1 MVSKLDLYILNNDS
15 SVAPFPSEAEQI
27 VLYDFTFEAQ
37 RMGSAPEITAT
48 IQATGS
54 LENSLTTKVF
64 CEYKGERYFLKN
76 TPSSSKDNT
85 DPRYTFDLTFVSE
98 RTILDNVYMIDA
110 VQGNSGLDG
119 YQSNSTTIVFMGDIY
134 EAVARLNAAM
144 SYTGVG
150 YSVVIDSGIYTE
162 DKQVSFNDKYFTEV
176 LQEYAQ
182 IFSVPYYFV
191 GKVAH
196 FGWAQYDVPTVKYLD
211 GLISVSKDIQNTR
224 IINRA
229 TATGSSDNLPH
240 YYPNPTPRGFI
251 TYSVPNGIT
260 VNSEHKLAL
269 LPVGSSLIYI
279 PETQEIAVKGTY
291 GFNRIT
297 DRHPDLSDSDQY
309 ATLIIP
315 QYDSSEGQIVSGP
328 VALLKNTFP
337 ESKDFTI
344 DLVVR
349 HPKGALTLSLDNDF
363 PVDPLGAVACTRV
376 DDALIEDTSITVKIA
391 SSNTVTS
398 PTHNNDEET
407 TFRLNISDFP
417 AGTERY
423 IYMRFLNRGINRSDS
438 KIFQFS
444 FSVSERGLIQG
455 WHIQDSN
462 GITDEKVVN
471 ATDYGLRVSD
481 NFAGGTVS
489 YSVTRKIPYATTLM
503 PPIYRESSGEHRF
516 YNAINGAYKGI
527 TFENEYSAESPK
539 EGITKFED
547 IKPTI
552 KGITNALGYRI
563 DMFSAFAYDL
573 NDNDD
578 TVLSDSNTEEY
589 QHPYFYAK
597 LRKIDGAYGFNLFDQ
612 ALESTE
618 MAVSMTSGICGAC
631 KFTIMVD
638 KNTQR
643 NLVMVDDDGN
653 LMYDASG
660 NVMMAT
666 DARGLDKQND
676 TVNNEVWV
684 ALKKDNSTF
693 GQIMPNVE
701 YNHYPETSDT
711 FVLLH
716 ILMPEVYIKDAEE
729 RLKTAIIDFLV
740 ANNSVQF
747 NSSINFSR
755 IYLHNN
761 PDVVAILTENSRISI
776 DYNDKLYSYF
786 ISSVTYRKAKEDI
799 LPEISVELTQD
810 IQPTTSNIQ
819 AAISAINVTQQQVA
833 VIAGKSEKQP
843 KYLKSDTADTA
854 QGKITFEKGLDFTG
868 NLNTKNFKR
877 GALDGRGFGVYLDSQ
892 GRIVVEAD
900 KIVSRQGGYGGG
912 GSGTGNYVTTDT
924 IQDILAVKDFD
935 KGLKIG
941 GLHAYKSQAD
951 TIYLDCNLVVR
962 GGVTAFGT
970 NETITASIFEAL
982 PIDGVTLK
990 RTENGVLY
998 VASGGSGGSG
1008 GGGISIEDLESY
1020 LTTNG
1025 YATQSWVTDKGYIT
1039 NVVNDNVT
1047 INGNRLQ
1054 PLYIKSQES
1063 NTGILFFTKT
1073 QSATLM
1079 YSGDSNWRVTNNGWG
1094 ASYYLLHSGNY
1105 SDYALPKDGTAV
1117 AATTLKTSTGFLFTR
1132 TYDSSRIVNIG
1143 ADATAEGYST
1153 YIDGMSIRF
1162 RYGSAYTTAMEI
1174 TSNGNVA
1181 IGGTT
1186 ASEKLEVY
1194 GNVKATSFIGN
1205 ASSATKLKNYYSS
1218 RPASADVAI
1227 SGDGSLLHFK
1237 ATGSMTTSKP
1247 SGDGHILHFNWDGAN
1262 GYDAQLFLPTGGNAV
1277 ESTQYRTQKAK
1288 TWGSWKTLLDSS
1300 NYSKYAL
1307 PLTGGT
1313 VKGQITSEAVENFVA
1328 KGTGYSLYF
1337 GIGAGQVNR
1346 GIYDLTNNHW
1356 WIYRSNSTDTYVPNG
1371 NVAIGGTTASAKL
1384 HVYGSVISTGA
1395 FNSYSEN
1402 THYLVKGKEVIG
1414 SYKANYFI
1422 CDSAAADGY
1431 RTHLVG
1437 KSIAFQTST
1446 SKVTNATLD
1455 ESGNFSI
1462 TGVLKLPLTATNAF
1476 SGAQLLFADGVGR
1489 IGVNTN
1495 NMMAFY
1501 ADSFRLRPASTASAA
1516 SSIGVLIDKDSNLST
1531 TGDLQAS
1538 GVLRLPV
1545 IDSGFANPRIVFGDS
1560 IIRIG
1565 ATTAGLLGVYASGD
1579 IRLNP
1584 NSASSANSTM
1594 GLWLKAS
1601 GFNGINISN
1610 PTQALHVNG
1619 KGIFA
1624 DATNPWVSLQ
1634 RDGVNWYLQV
1644 VSTGLKIGKTSALGI
1659 LVDDSG
1665 NLVAP
1670 GGVTAT
1676 NSSDER
1682 LKRNLRKFNAS
1693 KVLMSLGGV
1702 YEYEYIDS
1710 EVRKNHIYEGT
1721 HYGLIYQNVKGT
1733 TLDVMCH
1740 EREDGMGALNYI
1752 HQKFISLIAGATMEN
1767 ISEVETLKREVR
1779 TLKAKVKQLEQ
1790 RA

>member
-176 LQEYAQ
+176 LQEYAK
-182 IFSVPYYFV
+182 IYGVPYYFV

-211 GLISVSKDIQNTR
+211 GLISVRKDIQNTR

-229 TATGSSDNLPH
+229 TATGSSDNLPY

-251 TYSVPNGIT
+251 SYSVPDGIT

-291 GFNRIT
+291 GFSKIT
-297 DRHPDLSDSDQY
+297 DRQPDFSVSDQY

-349 HPKGALTLSLDNDF
+349 HPKGALTLSLDNGF

-376 DDALIEDTSITVKIA
+376 DDALIEDTSITVTIA

-398 PTHNNDEET
+398 PTHTNDEET

-471 ATDYGLRVSD
+471 AADYGLRVSD

-578 TVLSDSNTEEY
+578 TVLSDGNTEEY

-597 LRKIDGAYGFNLFDQ
+597 LRKIDGAYRFNLFDQ
-612 ALESTE
+612 ALESGE

-716 ILMPEVYIKDAEE
+716 ILMPEVYIKAAEE

-941 GLHAYKSQAD
+941 GLSVYKSQTD

-982 PIDGVTLK
+982 PIDGATLK

-998 VASGGSGGSG
+998 VDTTVVGGSGT
-1008 GGGISIEDLESY
+1008 GGGISI
-1020 LTTNG
+1020 TGAMVTNALG
-1025 YATQSWVTDKGYIT
+1025 YTPLSTGGGTIT
-1039 NVVNDNVT
+1039 GEVT
-1047 INGNRLQ
+1047 ISCAANTPLKINSNATDSGIYFNHNGAAKTWVGFEASRGSVLYHSAGSHRLGINNDGVAF
-1054 PLYIKSQES
+1054 YDS
-1063 NTGILFFTKT
+1063 NT
-1073 QSATLM
+1073 
-1079 YSGDSNWRVTNNGWG
+1079 
-1094 ASYYLLHSGNY
+1094 LLHSGNYSEYAVKKNMGINTAIADNEYGYGYFDGGWPEAGPAMVFGVGNYKAGVHIGALGSAIRYGYTAGTTSFTWRTILDNNNY
-1105 SDYALPKDGTAV
+1105 SDYALPKDGTAS
-1117 AATTLKTSTGFLFTR
+1117 ATWKLANVRYLWGQLFDGTSNVGGQMSFNAGDFILAHNATDAWTDGNGLTHPWYGIDFRAGGSYKGYISHWSGISLVSGNDITLASDKNVVVSNGKFRINQSAFNNGLTLNRTSANAGAG
-1132 TYDSSRIVNIG
+1132 IV
-1143 ADATAEGYST
+1143 
-1153 YIDGMSIRF
+1153 F
-1162 RYGSAYTTAMEI
+1162 Q
-1174 TSNGNVA
+1174 SNGNLLGQ
-1181 IGGTT
+1181 IGINGTKTFEISDGTT
-1186 ASEKLEVY
+1186 IKASIEIQT
-1194 GNVKATSFIGN
+1194 GN
-1205 ASSATKLKNYYSS
+1205 L
-1218 RPASADVAI
+1218 
-1227 SGDGSLLHFK
+1227 
-1237 ATGSMTTSKP
+1237 
-1247 SGDGHILHFNWDGAN
+1247 IL
-1262 GYDAQLFLPTGGNAV
+1262 
-1277 ESTQYRTQKAK
+1277 
-1288 TWGSWKTLLDSS
+1288 
-1300 NYSKYAL
+1300 
-1307 PLTGGT
+1307 
-1313 VKGQITSEAVENFVA
+1313 
-1328 KGTGYSLYF
+1328 
-1337 GIGAGQVNR
+1337 
-1346 GIYDLTNNHW
+1346 
-1356 WIYRSNSTDTYVPNG
+1356 
-1371 NVAIGGTTASAKL
+1371 
-1384 HVYGSVISTGA
+1384 
-1395 FNSYSEN
+1395 
-1402 THYLVKGKEVIG
+1402 
-1414 SYKANYFI
+1414 
-1422 CDSAAADGY
+1422 
-1431 RTHLVG
+1431 
-1437 KSIAFQTST
+1437 
-1446 SKVTNATLD
+1446 
-1455 ESGNFSI
+1455 
-1462 TGVLKLPLTATNAF
+1462 
-1476 SGAQLLFADGVGR
+1476 
-1489 IGVNTN
+1489 
-1495 NMMAFY
+1495 
-1501 ADSFRLRPASTASAA
+1501 
-1516 SSIGVLIDKDSNLST
+1516 
-1531 TGDLQAS
+1531 S
-1538 GVLRLPV
+1538 GV
-1545 IDSGFANPRIVFGDS
+1545 IAMN
-1560 IIRIG
+1560 
-1565 ATTAGLLGVYASGD
+1565 
-1579 IRLNP
+1579 
-1584 NSASSANSTM
+1584 
-1594 GLWLKAS
+1594 
-1601 GFNGINISN
+1601 
-1610 PTQALHVNG
+1610 Q
-1619 KGIFA
+1619 
-1624 DATNPWVSLQ
+1624 
-1634 RDGVNWYLQV
+1634 
-1644 VSTGLKIGKTSALGI
+1644 
-1659 LVDDSG
+1659 
-1665 NLVAP
+1665 
-1670 GGVTAT
+1670 
-1676 NSSDER
+1676 SSDER
-1682 LKRNLRKFNAS
+1682 LKKNIRKVNAS
-1693 KVLMSLGGV
+1693 EVLMSLGGIWQ
-1702 YEYEYIDS
+1702 YEYIDS
-1710 EVRKNHIYEGT
+1710 EVQKNSVYDGT
-1721 HYGLIYQNVKGT
+1721 HFGLIYQNVKGKS
-1733 TLDVMCH
+1733 LDKMCH
-1740 EREDGMGALNYI
+1740 KREDGMGALNYVDAD
-1752 HQKFISLIAGATMEN
+1752 FISIIAGATMEN
-1767 ISEVETLKREVR
+1767 ISEIEQVKRENR
-1779 TLKAKVKQLEQ
+1779 ELRKELEQ
-1790 RA
+1790 LKQRVA